1 MAEFAPSIDKLSEK
15 VFLVLAYDDDS
26 NRSVRESHLDE
37 HLEFIEMNYQRYLTC
52 GPLRLPEE
60 RKIIGSFFMVCAENE
75 EVLNEFLKQD
85 PYFKNELYEKIRILN
100 ATPAAGSWM
109 GGVIWNNAE
118 EIRPNAA

>member
-1 MAEFAPSIDKLSEK
+1 
-15 VFLVLAYDDDS
+15 
-26 NRSVRESHLDE
+26 
-37 HLEFIEMNYQRYLTC
+37 MNY
-52 GPLRLPEE
+52 PKE

-100 ATPAAGSWM
+100 APPAAGSWM

-118 EIRPNAA
+118 EIRPNAS

>member
-1 MAEFAPSIDKLSEK
+1 
-15 VFLVLAYDDDS
+15 
-26 NRSVRESHLDE
+26 
-37 HLEFIEMNYQRYLTC
+37 
-52 GPLRLPEE
+52 
-60 RKIIGSFFMVCAENE
+60 MVCAENE

-118 EIRPNAA
+118 EIRPNAS

>member
-1 MAEFAPSIDKLSEK
+1 MAEFAPSIDKLSET

-60 RKIIGSFFMVCAENE
+60 RKIIGSFFYGLC
-75 EVLNEFLKQD
+75 
-85 PYFKNELYEKIRILN
+85 
-100 ATPAAGSWM
+100 
-109 GGVIWNNAE
+109 
-118 EIRPNAA
+118 